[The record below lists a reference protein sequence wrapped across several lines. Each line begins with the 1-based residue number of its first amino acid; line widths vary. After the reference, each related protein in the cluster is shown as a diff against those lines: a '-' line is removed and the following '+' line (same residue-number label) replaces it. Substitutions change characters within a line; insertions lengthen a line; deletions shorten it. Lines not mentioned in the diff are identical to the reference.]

1 MAAKNKKFKMI
12 SKHYRGICRCKRVF
26 FILASSPSAPSIIDF
41 KMMKNQ
47 LSNTGFVRYNK

>member
-1 MAAKNKKFKMI
+1 MI
-12 SKHYRGICRCKRVF
+12 SKKTLSRYLPVF

-41 KMMKNQ
+41 NDENQ

>member
-1 MAAKNKKFKMI
+1 
-12 SKHYRGICRCKRVF
+12 VF

-47 LSNTGFVRYNK
+47 LSNTGFVRYNNYSETQKEV

>member
-12 SKHYRGICRCKRVF
+12 SKNIEVSAGVRGVF

-41 KMMKNQ
+41 K
-47 LSNTGFVRYNK
+47 